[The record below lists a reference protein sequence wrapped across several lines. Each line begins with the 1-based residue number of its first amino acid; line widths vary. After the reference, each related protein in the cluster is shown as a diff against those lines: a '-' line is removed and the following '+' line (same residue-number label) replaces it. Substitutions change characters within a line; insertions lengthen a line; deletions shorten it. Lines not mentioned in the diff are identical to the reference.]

1 MVALRRV
8 KPIAATGRT
17 SASPAIALALRRLR
31 WHFRGEDKRMS
42 GEPLTILD
50 GARIE
55 VEGREVLVVLTPF
68 GSDAIE
74 EAVTAQLAAVARDS
88 LLAFA
93 TRQPDGS
100 YSVVGPA
107 TSAALRAK
115 LAAGV
120 QWTKIPV
127 YRDQTGR

>member
-1 MVALRRV
+1 ML
-8 KPIAATGRT
+8 T
-17 SASPAIALALRRLR
+17 SGPGGAEA
-31 WHFRGEDKRMS
+31 EEKEMS

-55 VEGREVLVVLTPF
+55 VNGREVLVVLTPF
-68 GSDAIE
+68 ESDTVE
-74 EAVTAQLAAVARDS
+74 KVVTEQLAAIARGS

-93 TRQPDGS
+93 KREPDGS
-100 YSVVGPA
+100 YSLIGPG

-115 LAAGV
+115 LATGV

-127 YRDQTGR
+127 YPGQTGRC